1 MHLIHVVIYAHHTWA
16 PNCIHNMWP
25 LLWWIYVSSY
35 VNYKFN
41 VLKLR
46 LNVFVHGTK
55 KKKNETHEEKNCEH
69 FGGFESAG
77 LLKRYSL
84 TVFDFL
90 AHKFNAHPINYDCIS
105 NVIGA
110 CCLGKLDGV
119 PFVYTILLRKP
130 QK

>member
-1 MHLIHVVIYAHHTWA
+1 M
-16 PNCIHNMWP
+16 
-25 LLWWIYVSSY
+25 
-35 VNYKFN
+35 
-41 VLKLR
+41 
-46 LNVFVHGTK
+46 GTK
-55 KKKNETHEEKNCEH
+55 LHTQYVAAFVLNICIKLCQLQIQCVEITFKCFCSWNQKKKNETHEEKNCEH